1 MKAEPLLI
9 VCNDNSVGEQ
19 KFVAGA
25 LSALTQF

>member
-9 VCNDNSVGEQ
+9 VCNTVGEQ